1 MNNIFC
7 INVWRINI
15 RLKTIRIIL
24 YPLFYNFDLQVFVR
38 RLNVFLLYMY
48 CSFIV
53 HKTQRETIYTQ
64 KKITITQLSSHN
76 LGPFEQNPDRQRF
89 TDCKILNLLRNHL
102 MPLISGAGE
111 VLRPSVWNFH
121 VIAYSVTSLCYV
133 TLPAD
138 LVETYIVLGRLYRD

>member
-1 MNNIFC
+1 MTNKYTPENYYNYSLSPILQLWLASIC
-7 INVWRINI
+7 KKTERISI
-15 RLKTIRIIL
+15 V
-24 YPLFYNFDLQVFVR
+24 YV
-38 RLNVFLLYMY
+38 LL
-48 CSFIV
+48 SLLSI
-53 HKTQRETIYTQ
+53 KRQREKIYTQ